1 MQKNTIN
8 KLKTQWNVWFVM
20 NTPAHYLTH
29 HNSLQPD
36 LVAVLFEFNIKLL
49 DINHCI
55 YHFNELLE
63 LSYWKS
69 AVTEATEKSILKE
82 KKKKKKK
89 SVLFGSLPL
98 PFTWLLLL
106 LNDRSGED
114 WASRVVGSLA
124 S

>member
-89 SVLFGSLPL
+89 FAV
-98 PFTWLLLL
+98 W
-106 LNDRSGED
+106 
-114 WASRVVGSLA
+114 
-124 S
+124 